1 MGARVFWKSEAR
13 RCVPLSETGVQGRS
27 QDTTLSASE
36 WNSPRHPF
44 LIPIVTRN
52 TKQLRKGQNKTWTEA
67 EIPCINL
74 THSQF
79 AYI

>member
-36 WNSPRHPF
+36 WNSPRA
-44 LIPIVTRN
+44 PILNPYCNKKYKTIKKR
-52 TKQLRKGQNKTWTEA
+52 TK
-67 EIPCINL
+67 
-74 THSQF
+74 
-79 AYI
+79 